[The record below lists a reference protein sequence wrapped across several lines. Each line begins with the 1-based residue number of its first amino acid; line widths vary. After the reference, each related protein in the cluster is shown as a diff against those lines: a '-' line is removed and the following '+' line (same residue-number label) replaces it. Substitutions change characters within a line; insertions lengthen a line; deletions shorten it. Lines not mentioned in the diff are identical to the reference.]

1 MFSASIKSGLASAAC
16 AFAAFALLSISANA
30 QQQPA
35 HPVQEKPGAEKAV
48 EPENKQPEANKRVEM
63 NLLGKT
69 DAASG
74 ESRRNENIQF
84 NLVDNNALKELNV
97 RLGTTATIVREFNP
111 ASGYFGAEFGAAP
124 KASITLPAPIKSG
137 FHGRLYETHLNS
149 VTSARSFFQ
158 VGGVKPARENDY
170 GFNFGLDA
178 WSNARLFVEASQQKI
193 RGSVNGNVLVPKPD
207 ERTPLATD
215 PATRAIVAKFLA
227 AYPKEPPNRTDINP
241 RALNTNAPQ
250 SIDNSQANI
259 RLDQSFGAKDAVAL
273 QYQFTSQSVDAFQ
286 LVAGQNPNTDTRWR
300 LARIV
305 WTRSWS
311 AKSITNF
318 SVSYDRLTSL
328 LRPDE
333 NAVGP
338 YVNPSGLTILGP
350 DGTIPLDRAQNQ
362 IRAAA
367 QVRRTD
373 GDHDWSAGFGV
384 TRRQINGDQTDA
396 HRGYFSFSNDF
407 GADTITNLR
416 LGKPSQHIVSIGDV
430 HRGFRLWE
438 TQIYASDKW
447 RINPRLELQYGLRW
461 QPVTRPTEVNNLNV
475 IPYDSD
481 WNNLAPIF
489 GFAYRLPKNFGV
501 ARGAYGAHFGEI
513 FFVTY
518 QQIRFSPPLNHK
530 IVVTAPDLLNP
541 LGTGAGGRL
550 PTARPTVYALDPELA
565 TPYSHQY
572 NLSWEPEWNKSARLQ
587 FGYVGSRSHKL
598 LSMWYLNRA
607 HPVPGIPQTT
617 ATINQRRPNQDIA
630 DYRLVV
636 NASRGYFDA
645 ARVSLALPNW
655 RGLTVDASYWFSKAV
670 DLGSSYTNTANE
682 NDSRKGRS
690 QYEYETRRDMKGPS
704 DFDQTHAFLWRMSY
718 VIRTTKFP
726 RLLSAFTDG
735 WNLSTVIL
743 IKTGIPFNIGSGS
756 DGPGFGN
763 VDGNGGD
770 RPNLLDPAILGRT
783 IANPDTSKQLLPRS
797 AFQFIN
803 PTDARGNLG
812 RNVFRKGPIRNVN
825 ASLQRS
831 WGFKPSVNKDL
842 RLTFRAESI
851 NLFNTPQFA
860 EPGFELANPNFGA
873 ITNTLNEGR
882 TFRFMLQIGW

>member
-384 TRRQINGDQTDA
+384 TRRQINGDETDA

-461 QPVTRPTEVNNLNV
+461 QPVTRPTEVNSLNV

-541 LGTGAGGRL
+541 LGAGAGGQL
-550 PTARPTVYALDPELA
+550 PTARPTIYALDPELA

-607 HPVPGIPQTT
+607 HPVAGIPQTT
-617 ATINQRRPNQDIA
+617 ATVNQRRPNPDIA

-636 NASRGYFDA
+636 NAARGYFDA
-645 ARVSLALPNW
+645 ARVSFVLPNW
-655 RGLTVDASYWFSKAV
+655 RGLTVDASYWFSKAI

-690 QYEYETRRDMKGPS
+690 QYEYETHRDMKGPS

-726 RLLSAFTDG
+726 RVVSAFTDG
-735 WNLSTVIL
+735 WNLSTVAL
-743 IKTGIPFNIGSGS
+743 IKTGIPFNIATGS

-770 RPNLLDPAILGRT
+770 RPNLLDPTILGRT
-783 IANPDTSKQLLPRS
+783 IADPDTSKQLLPRS

-831 WGFKPSVNKDL
+831 WGFRKDL